1 MKKNIKS
8 LEYALKSCLTRNFK
22 YASRYDNAFL
32 LNFKL
37 MNIEFIRCGDRIN
50 DSNKK
55 NVRKVSTFACTQ
67 LAVS

>member
-1 MKKNIKS
+1 
-8 LEYALKSCLTRNFK
+8 
-22 YASRYDNAFL
+22 
-32 LNFKL
+32 

-67 LAVS
+67 LAVSWKRFKFHCGVVLNLYIKRVYL